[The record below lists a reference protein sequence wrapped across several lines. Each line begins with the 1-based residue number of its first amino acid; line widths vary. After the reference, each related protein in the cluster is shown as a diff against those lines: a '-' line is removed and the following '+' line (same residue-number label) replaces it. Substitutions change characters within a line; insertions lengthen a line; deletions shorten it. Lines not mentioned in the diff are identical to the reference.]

1 MLLWRLLLQQ
11 PRQEEPLRNAGGAGR
26 PRVAAAGGARRAME
40 ASDAVSESAR
50 ALSIRHSLSSRGS
63 GSSGGGSE
71 GAGEGAGTGRASVS
85 ADEGGAGSARSLML
99 AYDDGV
105 LPAHNVARDQVPE
118 LDHHIVPA
126 LHRAARDGKLAL
138 LNALLQTEQSHVSA
152 RDAAHQTAL
161 HYACGSRRA
170 EALSVVQA
178 LCARGADPNAKDALG
193 STPLHNAVRAGREDI
208 ARWLVQD
215 SSGPAV
221 NLNASDCAM
230 DTPLHLAV
238 RMRRERACEMLVRR
252 GAILPVLNNANQTPL
267 DMAKAGNQ
275 VALVELFLAHV
286 DRMRIETYSLD
297 PVERDILGVGAG
309 GPTTQQ

>member
-1 MLLWRLLLQQ
+1 
-11 PRQEEPLRNAGGAGR
+11 
-26 PRVAAAGGARRAME
+26 ME
-40 ASDAVSESAR
+40 AGDAASESAR
-50 ALSIRHSLSSRGS
+50 ALSSRHTLSSRG
-63 GSSGGGSE
+63 SGGGSE

-85 ADEGGAGSARSLML
+85 AGEGGTGSARSLML

-105 LPAHNVARDQVPE
+105 LPAHNVARDQIPE

-138 LNALLQTEQSHVSA
+138 LNALLQTEQSHVGV

-208 ARWLVQD
+208 ARWLVED

-252 GAILPVLNNANQTPL
+252 GAILPVLNNANLTPL

-275 VALVELFLAHV
+275 VALVELFLGHV
-286 DRMRIETYSLD
+286 DRMRIETYGLD

-309 GPTTQQ
+309 NPATQQ